1 MLKGGKHIL
10 KLFMQISFCCSGLD
24 LFAYEPQSHAFHL
37 VESKK
42 FNVSWYLYTHESR
55 LILLASGMQ
64 CTMFT
69 GYQVMAPAW
78 DKIIETQVK
87 TSFFLF
93 RDKTRL
99 MLPDAVVV
107 LPIRQIPS
115 WEIFNFYVK
124 RWICFFSLPFF
135 FRSKFILII
144 CRV

>member
-24 LFAYEPQSHAFHL
+24 LLAYEPQSHAFHL

-69 GYQVMAPAW
+69 GYQVMAPL
-78 DKIIETQVK
+78 ETKSLKLQVK

-93 RDKTRL
+93 WDKTCH
-99 MLPDAVVV
+99 MLADAVVV

-115 WEIFNFYVK
+115 
-124 RWICFFSLPFF
+124 
-135 FRSKFILII
+135 
-144 CRV
+144 

>member
-24 LFAYEPQSHAFHL
+24 LLAYEPQSHAFHL

-78 DKIIETQVK
+78 DKIIEAPSKDFIFPVPRQNPSHARWCCGCPAYK
-87 TSFFLF
+87 ANPQLRNFQLLCEQMDLFFQL
-93 RDKTRL
+93 
-99 MLPDAVVV
+99 A
-107 LPIRQIPS
+107 
-115 WEIFNFYVK
+115 IFL
-124 RWICFFSLPFF
+124 SE
-135 FRSKFILII
+135 
-144 CRV
+144 